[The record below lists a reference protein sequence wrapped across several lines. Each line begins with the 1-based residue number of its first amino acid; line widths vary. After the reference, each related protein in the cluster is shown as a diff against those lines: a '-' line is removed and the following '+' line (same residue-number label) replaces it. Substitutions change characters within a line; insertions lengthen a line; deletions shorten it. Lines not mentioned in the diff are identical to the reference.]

1 MVTIRYLIQ
10 RGIAPPVDGNIQSG
24 QSIGSLGGVTNY
36 SGASG
41 GTVAQ

>member
-1 MVTIRYLIQ
+1 MITIRYPIQ
-10 RGIAPPVDGNIQSG
+10 RGLVPPVDGNTPCG

-36 SGASG
+36 SGAGG